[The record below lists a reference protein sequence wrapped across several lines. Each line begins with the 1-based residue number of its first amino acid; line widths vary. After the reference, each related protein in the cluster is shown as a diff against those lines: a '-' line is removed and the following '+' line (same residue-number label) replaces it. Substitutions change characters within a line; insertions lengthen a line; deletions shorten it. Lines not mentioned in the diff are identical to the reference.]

1 LTSLTARF
9 AALTH
14 RKFGELKNI
23 ALYTI
28 GEPLAG
34 TQMCSEMSVI
44 YYYTAAR

>member
-1 LTSLTARF
+1 LTARF

-28 GEPLAG
+28 GEPLASVELA
-34 TQMCSEMSVI
+34 SEALV
-44 YYYTAAR
+44 ALA